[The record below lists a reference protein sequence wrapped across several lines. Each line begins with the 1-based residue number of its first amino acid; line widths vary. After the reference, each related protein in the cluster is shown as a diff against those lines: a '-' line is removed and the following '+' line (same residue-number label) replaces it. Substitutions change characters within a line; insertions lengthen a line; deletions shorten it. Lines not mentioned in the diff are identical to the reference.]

1 MVASTQIEPRRDRAR
16 ERRARRR
23 ARLVRRLLLPLFA
36 LVVIAAIVV
45 GVALGTRG
53 EPTAASSPSATGSPE
68 MGGSPEAGGST
79 PPSSAAADTAG
90 SAADAGAGATASTTG
105 ASNGDPAD
113 TPVTPAR
120 ARNLAANEMGLVP
133 VLMYHKIGYDIVPPP
148 RLWQDIQ
155 QLKEAGF
162 WPATV
167 RELAEGLAEIPAGKS
182 AVVFTFDDSS
192 PTHYRILE
200 DGSIDSDSAMGII
213 RNAAK
218 TGDWAVKATFFP
230 LIEVNAANTL
240 FGQPEYADEKL
251 RNMVEWGCE
260 IGSHTLTHPDLSVA
274 SPATIAKEL
283 AQSQAKLEARIGDGY
298 EVFTLSPPYGEY
310 PDDASV
316 LVSGEYEGVTYR
328 YSAVVL
334 AGGESGPS
342 PFSSRFDPI
351 RIPRITAYPKNTVP
365 NLIQF
370 FQSHPGLRYVSDGD
384 PDTISLP
391 LDLAESLGTPRTDLT
406 QSIVRY

>member
-1 MVASTQIEPRRDRAR
+1 MNAATQTDRRRDRAR
-16 ERRARRR
+16 ERQARRR
-23 ARLVRRLLLPLFA
+23 ARLVRRLLLPLLA
-36 LVVIAAIVV
+36 LVVIAAIVA
-45 GVALGTRG
+45 GATLASRG
-53 EPTAASSPSATGSPE
+53 EPTAASSPVGTGSLGAIGP
-68 MGGSPEAGGST
+68 A
-79 PPSSAAADTAG
+79 PSSSSPADDPE
-90 SAADAGAGATASTTG
+90 SS
-105 ASNGDPAD
+105 SNGDGGATSGLSGTTDD
-113 TPVTPAR
+113 TGTIDDPVTPAR
-120 ARNLAANEMGLVP
+120 ARELKANEMGLVP

-155 QLKEAGF
+155 QLREAGF
-162 WPATV
+162 WPATI
-167 RELAEGLAEIPAGKS
+167 RELAEGLADIPAGKS
-182 AVVFTFDDSS
+182 PVIFTFDDSS

-218 TGDWAVKATFFP
+218 TGEWAVKATFFP

-274 SPATIAKEL
+274 SPATVAKEL
-283 AQSQAKLEARIGDGY
+283 ALSQAKLEARIGGGY

-310 PDDASV
+310 PNDVSV
-316 LVSGEYEGVTYR
+316 LLSGEYEGVSYK
-328 YSAVVL
+328 YKAVVL

-342 PFSSRFDPI
+342 PFSSKFDPI

-370 FQSHPGLRYVSDGD
+370 FESHPRLRYVSDGD

-391 LDLAESLGTPRTDLT
+391 SDLAESLGAPRTDLT

>member
-1 MVASTQIEPRRDRAR
+1 MGASAQTDPRRDRAR

-23 ARLVRRLLLPLFA
+23 ARLVRRLLLPLLA
-36 LVVIAAIVV
+36 LVVIAAVVV
-45 GVALGTRG
+45 GVTQATRG
-53 EPTAASSPSATGSPE
+53 EPTTASSPSVTGSPE
-68 MGGSPEAGGST
+68 VSGSA
-79 PPSSAAADTAG
+79 PPSSASVDTSG
-90 SAADAGAGATASTTG
+90 SPANAGAGVTPSATDVTDG
-105 ASNGDPAD
+105 GPAD
-113 TPVTPAR
+113 SPVTPAR
-120 ARNLAANEMGLVP
+120 ARDLGANEMGLIP

-148 RLWQDIQ
+148 RLWQNIQ

-162 WPATV
+162 WPATI
-167 RELAEGLAEIPAGKS
+167 RELVEGLAEIPAGKS
-182 AVVFTFDDSS
+182 PVVFTFDDSS

-274 SPATIAKEL
+274 SPATVAKEL
-283 AQSQAKLEARIGDGY
+283 AQSQARLEARIGGGY

-310 PDDASV
+310 PDDVSV
-316 LVSGEYEGVTYR
+316 LLSGEHEGVTYR

-370 FQSHPGLRYVSDGD
+370 FESHPGLRYVSDGD

-391 LDLAESLGTPRTDLT
+391 SDLAESLGTPRTDLT

>member
-1 MVASTQIEPRRDRAR
+1 MGAATRTDPRRDRAR

-23 ARLVRRLLLPLFA
+23 ARLVRRFLLPLLA
-36 LVVIAAIVV
+36 LVVIAAVVV
-45 GVALGTRG
+45 GVTLGTRG
-53 EPTAASSPSATGSPE
+53 ESTAAFSPVVTGLPDGTGSIPFSS
-68 MGGSPEAGGST
+68 GPAGT
-79 PPSSAAADTAG
+79 TDSSAG
-90 SAADAGAGATASTTG
+90 TG
-105 ASNGDPAD
+105 ASSTSSTTTDSA
-113 TPVTPAR
+113 VTPAR
-120 ARNLAANEMGLVP
+120 ARELGANELGLIP

-162 WPATV
+162 WPATI
-167 RELAEGLAEIPAGKS
+167 RELVEGLAEIPAGKS
-182 AVVFTFDDSS
+182 PVIFTFDDSS

-240 FGQPEYADEKL
+240 FGQPEYADDKL
-251 RNMVEWGCE
+251 RNMVDWGCE

-274 SPATIAKEL
+274 SPATVAKEL
-283 AQSQAKLEARIGDGY
+283 AQSQAKLEARIGGGY

-310 PDDASV
+310 PDDVSV
-316 LVSGEYEGVTYR
+316 LLSGEYEGVTYR

-342 PFSSRFDPI
+342 PFSSKFDPV

-365 NLIQF
+365 NLIGF
-370 FQSHPGLRYVSDGD
+370 FRSHPALRYVSDGD
-384 PDTISLP
+384 PGTVSIPSDA
-391 LDLAESLGTPRTDLT
+391 AESLGTPRADLA